1 MSQRQLLTG
10 GVLLNDVLPAPSV
23 FAEPSSLAFVNRGDE
38 ASMSQVET
46 AYTNIVG
53 LNDLFF
59 YSWFAAVTSASQ
71 SGAQRLECKF
81 RANSGATVTFEN
93 AARCPS
99 GQFWMTTMGLNR
111 GAFSTSSMET
121 LVEQEDATPLGGIKA
136 SGILAIAFSEMGVE
150 NQDWFGIL
158 YPSGVA
164 GNNDVDSTTTASAI
178 DVQST
183 EDYLVFWNAIH
194 SPDGITYR
202 NLRFHPRIDG
212 EDISHVRTNST
223 SGGATRTGRGYSIGM
238 GDAGLSGAVGG
249 NIFTGV
255 SVMPLQKG
263 LRTPS
268 FQASIAEDEAGLQK
282 DMNYSMFVMRKAMF
296 EQSVI
301 AKVTARQQNTSETH
315 LDTDFQVAINST
327 GKVWIVVSSTYMS
340 AHPNMEVS
348 LHREAAGGGGDV
360 DLIDPIELRGM
371 AGADSGQLL
380 NTDQSCVPLWLS
392 YVDDNPGD
400 VIYTLRLGRG
410 TAGSEVNTINMQDD
424 GTDGV
429 DGYMMALELNLATD
443 T

>member
-10 GVLLNDVLPAPSV
+10 GVQIHDVLPAPSV
-23 FAEPSSLAFVNRGDE
+23 FAEPSSLAFVNRDDVG
-38 ASMSQVET
+38 AMSQVE
-46 AYTNIVG
+46 AVYTDIVG
-53 LNDLFF
+53 LNGLYF

-71 SGAQRLECKF
+71 SGAQKLTCKF
-81 RANSGATVTFEN
+81 RANSGSPVTFSN
-93 AARCPS
+93 NARCPS
-99 GQFWMTTMGLNR
+99 GQFWMTTMGLTR
-111 GAFSTSSMET
+111 AAFSTSTMET
-121 LVEQEDATPLGGIKA
+121 LIEQEDATPIGSIQS
-136 SGILAIAFSEMGVE
+136 SGILAMFLSEMGVTD
-150 NQDWFGIL
+150 QDNFGIFFD
-158 YPSGVA
+158 PGVA
-164 GNNDVDSTTTASAI
+164 GNNDVDSTTTGLTLDI
-178 DVQST
+178 KST
-183 EDYLVFWNAIH
+183 EDYLVFWNAVH

-212 EDISHVRTNST
+212 EDISHVRSNST

-238 GDAGLSGAVGG
+238 GDAGLTGDVGG

-255 SVMPLQKG
+255 SVVPLQKG
-263 LRTPS
+263 VRTPS
-268 FQASIAEDEAGLQK
+268 FQASIAEDEAALQK
-282 DMNYSMFVMRKAMF
+282 DMNYSMFVIRKAMF
-296 EQSVI
+296 EQAKI
-301 AKVTARQQNTSETH
+301 AKVTTRQQNTSETH

-348 LHREAAGGGGDV
+348 LHREDAGGGGDV

-410 TAGSEVNTINMQDD
+410 TAGSEVNTINMRDD
-424 GTDGV
+424 GLDGV